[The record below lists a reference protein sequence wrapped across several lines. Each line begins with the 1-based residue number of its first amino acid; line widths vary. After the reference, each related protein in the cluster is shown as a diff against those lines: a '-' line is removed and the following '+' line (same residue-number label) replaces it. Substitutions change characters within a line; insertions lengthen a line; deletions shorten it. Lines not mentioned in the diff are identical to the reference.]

1 MYTKSITSFK
11 LNNKQFLKLF
21 KKLYQDEWRY
31 LTVCI
36 LHWYPNFFLSQRR
49 EHVYNT
55 LGTCMN

>member
-1 MYTKSITSFK
+1 MYKMYTKSITSFK

-36 LHWYPNFFLSQRR
+36 LHWYPKFSKL
-49 EHVYNT
+49 
-55 LGTCMN
+55 MN